1 MKKLILSIL
10 ALSLCL
16 SACKNNVSDEQLS
29 EEYSAKTEAIM
40 TDYRTQVG
48 AIREDASL
56 SEAQKE
62 AKVEA
67 VEEDIIDQLVSASF
81 SLMKK
86 HPKSPVAVEAL
97 RNIYYLADSEE
108 LLKVIGKL
116 DDSLKEDEFVQQV
129 LTSLQSRLNT
139 AEGMM
144 FTDFEIVQDENDP
157 ASKVSFS
164 DYVGKGKYMLVDFWA
179 SWCGPCKGEMPNM
192 RNVYAKYH
200 GDDFDMLSVAV
211 WDEPQATRDTA
222 AVYGLVWNQ
231 IVNAQKIPTDLYGI
245 DGIPHIILFGPD
257 GKILKRDL
265 RGAAIEEEVSKYVQA
280 K

>member
-1 MKKLILSIL
+1 MKRLLFAVL
-10 ALSLCL
+10 ASALVLC
-16 SACKNNVSDEQLS
+16 SCGNNVSDEQLA
-29 EEYSAKTEAIM
+29 EDYSAKTDAIM
-40 TDYRTQVG
+40 TAYRTQVG
-48 AIREDASL
+48 TIMEDASL
-56 SEAQKE
+56 SDVQKQEKAEAI
-62 AKVEA
+62 
-67 VEEDIIDQLVSASF
+67 EEETIDQLVSTSLD
-81 SLMKK
+81 LMKK

-97 RNIYYLADSEE
+97 RNVYYLADSEE
-108 LLKVIGKL
+108 LLKVINKL
-116 DDSLKEDEFVQQV
+116 DDSLKEDDFVQSV
-129 LTSLQSRLNT
+129 LTSIQSRLQT

-144 FTDFEIVQDENDP
+144 FTDFEILQDENDP

-164 DYVGKGKYMLVDFWA
+164 QYVGKGKYMLVDFWA
-179 SWCGPCKGEMPNM
+179 SWCGPCKAEMPNM

-211 WDEPQATRDTA
+211 WDEPQATKDTA

-231 IVNAQKIPTDLYGI
+231 IINAQKIPTDLYGI

-265 RGAAIEEEVSKYVQA
+265 RGAAIEEEVSKYVKA